1 MATKTKPTEADASLA
16 SVDQNAPAPAITLPM
31 DFRKKP
37 IVIQALK
44 WTGDNLADVIQFTD
58 GRQPE
63 TRGNHAGMMWD
74 DYVALVR
81 AEGLKIFTLEG
92 EHLASIGDWIIRGVQ
107 GEFYPCKP
115 DIFAATYDAAETE
128 PAPTDPVIPE
138 VAAPATIEGVDALL
152 QRLSDADRETLLAKW
167 GVLWIAGGLPE
178 GAQADR
184 DAALE
189 AAASVVDLARLL
201 DEVGART
208 AGMTGGI
215 VGPGLRRFLE
225 AEGAEISEDDP
236 ATVTLGGITASSQFG
251 LSRALLDWCM
261 VATRKIMAGAV

>member
-1 MATKTKPTEADASLA
+1 MASKTKPTDDAALPLDTPAQDQALTAAPGVVDASLPGPDA
-16 SVDQNAPAPAITLPM
+16 LEQAGEPGVDDGTDGSEDDLAPA
-31 DFRKKP
+31 D
-37 IVIQALK
+37 QA
-44 WTGDNLADVIQFTD
+44 ADPTTD
-58 GRQPE
+58 E
-63 TRGNHAGMMWD
+63 
-74 DYVALVR
+74 
-81 AEGLKIFTLEG
+81 
-92 EHLASIGDWIIRGVQ
+92 
-107 GEFYPCKP
+107 
-115 DIFAATYDAAETE
+115 ATS
-128 PAPTDPVIPE
+128 
-138 VAAPATIEGVDALL
+138 PATIEQVDALL